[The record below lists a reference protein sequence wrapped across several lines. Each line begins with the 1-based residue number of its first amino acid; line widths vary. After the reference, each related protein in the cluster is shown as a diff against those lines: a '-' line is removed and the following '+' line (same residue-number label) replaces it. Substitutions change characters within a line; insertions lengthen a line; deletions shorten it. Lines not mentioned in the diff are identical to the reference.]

1 EGGSKEAPPASVF
14 FGILDEG
21 AEQAESWNSGSGSD
35 LCRPDRNRRRHT
47 SKSLSS
53 TLLLNEKKHLCR
65 CQRSE
70 YNFLCI
76 CIISVNWKRVETMDA
91 LPETKGK
98 GVLMFVQRRKR
109 IDEFILEQEEL
120 SSKQPSMGAAI
131 ERQRTEERNDTMKVY
146 AKETKYIGVNP
157 KKPLEHHQDARQTN
171 NLSNMPK
178 PLVPNRTARPFLG
191 FQGGFT
197 VAEETLQAP
206 MEELKFKR
214 PSPPNSNP
222 KVWSPTGDIIA
233 SRDERIYVPAIKTG
247 ILPDSKRKSANKQP
261 PASAQASE
269 RQNKVERRSYIEP
282 EEDCFS
288 LGAEACNFMQP
299 RTIKLKNPPPVAPKP
314 PINPACPPWMTK
326 SPSSE
331 LHVPS
336 RSPISQLSRSPS
348 DSAPNLVASSSSQT
362 EKCHIHVINGSQVP
376 SKVPTSGIGVSQAAR
391 GTAMAG
397 KGAQLFAKRQ
407 SRMEKFVVDSETVQ
421 AHQTRTHSP
430 TQSLPN
436 SWRYSSNIRAPPPLS
451 YNPLLSPFYPP
462 SAAKKPLPTSPE
474 VKSKEKPKSAPKQ
487 LNALDIMKHQPYQLD
502 SSLFKYDV
510 VPEGKAPSPKPT
522 PASKFEV
529 TKSRKQRSASLH
541 SSHKSPEAR
550 FANTSS
556 QHSSLGDSI
565 ASAFSPASLIA
576 RGARQMAP
584 RPKFSAKKPGFGRS
598 RSLSLSQRLNSAP
611 VSSLLSPGDRPSFL
625 PTRQT
630 SFQEKLPKP
639 PTPWEAASKSPTGTV
654 DDAFNGLPSYIAS
667 KVNCAAHR
675 RSLSEPPED
684 WKRRVSLDCAAVSRC
699 HHSAPAFQPLSMK
712 KTLSISTS
720 PMQVQQGSVD
730 YATHCNHYT
739 SSRYL

>member
-1 EGGSKEAPPASVF
+1 SKEAPPASVF

-47 SKSLSS
+47 SKTLKENYVKDNKTICHQIVRSLKKY
-53 TLLLNEKKHLCR
+53 TLEN
-65 CQRSE
+65 QRSGVHPFKA
-70 YNFLCI
+70 N
-76 CIISVNWKRVETMDA
+76 VNWKRVEAMDA

-120 SSKQPSMGAAI
+120 SSKQPPMGAAI
-131 ERQRTEERNDTMKVY
+131 ERQRTEERNVNDTMKVY

-157 KKPLEHHQDARQTN
+157 KKPLEHHQDAQQTN

-206 MEELKFKR
+206 MEEVKFKR
-214 PSPPNSNP
+214 PSLPNSNP
-222 KVWSPTGDIIA
+222 KVWSPTADIIA

-247 ILPDSKRKSANKQP
+247 ILSDSKRKSANKQP

-269 RQNKVERRSYIEP
+269 RQNKGERRSYIEP

-336 RSPISQLSRSPS
+336 RSPISQLSRN
-348 DSAPNLVASSSSQT
+348 SAPNLVASSSSQT
-362 EKCHIHVINGSQVP
+362 EKCHIHVINASQVP
-376 SKVPTSGIGVSQAAR
+376 SKVPTSSIGVSQAAR

-421 AHQTRTHSP
+421 AHQTRPHSP

-474 VKSKEKPKSAPKQ
+474 VKSKEKPKSFPKQ

-529 TKSRKQRSASLH
+529 TKSRKQRSASLR
-541 SSHKSPEAR
+541 SSYKSPELSAQSKAETPAKSSESVSLQVFSAKNTRSAGLVEADKHLDKKLTATTTAHRVSSKQAPRAR
-550 FANTSS
+550 FASTSS

-584 RPKFSAKKPGFGRS
+584 RPKFSAKKPVVTS
-598 RSLSLSQRLNSAP
+598 KQWKP
-611 VSSLLSPGDRPSFL
+611 VAML
-625 PTRQT
+625 
-630 SFQEKLPKP
+630 
-639 PTPWEAASKSPTGTV
+639 
-654 DDAFNGLPSYIAS
+654 
-667 KVNCAAHR
+667 
-675 RSLSEPPED
+675 
-684 WKRRVSLDCAAVSRC
+684 
-699 HHSAPAFQPLSMK
+699 HS
-712 KTLSISTS
+712 I
-720 PMQVQQGSVD
+720 
-730 YATHCNHYT
+730 
-739 SSRYL
+739 

>member
-1 EGGSKEAPPASVF
+1 MVYLSLDFYISLRFIYIFLSFPFCFVFVSGTKRALKENYVKDNKTICHHIVRVLTKKKKKT
-14 FGILDEG
+14 GILKTTKFAVQQTIVEPQ
-21 AEQAESWNSGSGSD
+21 EE
-35 LCRPDRNRRRHT
+35 HT
-47 SKSLSS
+47 GELEKWCSS
-53 TLLLNEKKHLCR
+53 TQSKALVEGKLTRLD
-65 CQRSE
+65 Q
-70 YNFLCI
+70 
-76 CIISVNWKRVETMDA
+76 VETMDA

-157 KKPLEHHQDARQTN
+157 KKPLEHHQDAQQTN

-197 VAEETLQAP
+197 VAEETLRAP

-269 RQNKVERRSYIEP
+269 RQNKGERRSYIEP

-336 RSPISQLSRSPS
+336 RSPISQLSRSPVG
-348 DSAPNLVASSSSQT
+348 AHISSSPKLHPQPTTNSWSHQPSSVSMQ
-362 EKCHIHVINGSQVP
+362 CHIHV
-376 SKVPTSGIGVSQAAR
+376 PTSSIGVSQAAR
-391 GTAMAG
+391 GTVMAG

-421 AHQTRTHSP
+421 AHQTRPHSP

-541 SSHKSPEAR
+541 SSYESPELSAQSKAETPAKSSESVSLQVFSAKNTRSQAPRAR

-584 RPKFSAKKPGFGRS
+584 RPKFSAKKPVVTS
-598 RSLSLSQRLNSAP
+598 KQWKP
-611 VSSLLSPGDRPSFL
+611 VAML
-625 PTRQT
+625 
-630 SFQEKLPKP
+630 
-639 PTPWEAASKSPTGTV
+639 
-654 DDAFNGLPSYIAS
+654 
-667 KVNCAAHR
+667 
-675 RSLSEPPED
+675 
-684 WKRRVSLDCAAVSRC
+684 
-699 HHSAPAFQPLSMK
+699 HS
-712 KTLSISTS
+712 I
-720 PMQVQQGSVD
+720 
-730 YATHCNHYT
+730 
-739 SSRYL
+739 

>member
-1 EGGSKEAPPASVF
+1 
-14 FGILDEG
+14 
-21 AEQAESWNSGSGSD
+21 
-35 LCRPDRNRRRHT
+35 
-47 SKSLSS
+47 
-53 TLLLNEKKHLCR
+53 
-65 CQRSE
+65 
-70 YNFLCI
+70 
-76 CIISVNWKRVETMDA
+76 MDA
-91 LPETKGK
+91 LPETRGK
-98 GVLMFVQRRKR
+98 GVMMFVQRRKR
-109 IDEFILEQEEL
+109 IDEFVLEQEEL
-120 SSKQPSMGAAI
+120 RSKEPPMSATK
-131 ERQRTEERNDTMKVY
+131 EPQRTEEQNIIDTKKVC

-157 KKPLEHHQDARQTN
+157 KKHLEHHQDAQQTN

-178 PLVPNRTARPFLG
+178 PLVPNRTARPFPG
-191 FQGGFT
+191 FQAGVN

-206 MEELKFKR
+206 KKDEAKFKVSE
-214 PSPPNSNP
+214 PLNSNP

-233 SRDERIYVPAIKTG
+233 SRDERISVPAIKTG

-261 PASAQASE
+261 PASVQASE
-269 RQNKVERRSYIEP
+269 RQNKGDRRSYIEP

-314 PINPACPPWMTK
+314 TINPACPPWMTK

-336 RSPISQLSRSPS
+336 RSPISQLSRSPVGAHSQDDWIQPQQMTSSWPSDQTQATLQTPANAWVSVSSSPKLPLQPTTNSWSHQPPHSSVSMQASSPSYRPYSPPISKS
-348 DSAPNLVASSSSQT
+348 DSTPNLVASSSSQT
-362 EKCHIHVINGSQVP
+362 EKSYIHVTKASQVS
-376 SKVPTSGIGVSQAAR
+376 SKVQTSSKGVSQAA
-391 GTAMAG
+391 GGATMAG

-421 AHQTRTHSP
+421 AHQTRPHSP
-430 TQSLPN
+430 TLSLPN

-462 SAAKKPLPTSPE
+462 SAAKKPPPINPE

-502 SSLFKYDV
+502 SSLFKYDA

-541 SSHKSPEAR
+541 SSYKSSELSAQSKAETPAKSSESVSLQIFSAKNTRSAGLVEADKHLDKQLTVTTTAHHVSSQQAPR
-550 FANTSS
+550 APFASTSS

-584 RPKFSAKKPGFGRS
+584 RPKFSAKKPVVTGK
-598 RSLSLSQRLNSAP
+598 QWKP
-611 VSSLLSPGDRPSFL
+611 VALL
-625 PTRQT
+625 
-630 SFQEKLPKP
+630 
-639 PTPWEAASKSPTGTV
+639 
-654 DDAFNGLPSYIAS
+654 
-667 KVNCAAHR
+667 
-675 RSLSEPPED
+675 
-684 WKRRVSLDCAAVSRC
+684 
-699 HHSAPAFQPLSMK
+699 HS
-712 KTLSISTS
+712 I
-720 PMQVQQGSVD
+720 
-730 YATHCNHYT
+730 
-739 SSRYL
+739 

>member
-1 EGGSKEAPPASVF
+1 
-14 FGILDEG
+14 
-21 AEQAESWNSGSGSD
+21 
-35 LCRPDRNRRRHT
+35 
-47 SKSLSS
+47 
-53 TLLLNEKKHLCR
+53 
-65 CQRSE
+65 
-70 YNFLCI
+70 
-76 CIISVNWKRVETMDA
+76 MDA

-120 SSKQPSMGAAI
+120 SSKQPPMGAAI
-131 ERQRTEERNDTMKVY
+131 ERQRTEERDVNDTMKVY

-157 KKPLEHHQDARQTN
+157 KKPLEHHQDAQQTN

-206 MEELKFKR
+206 MEELKFNKN
-214 PSPPNSNP
+214 STSLPNSNP

-269 RQNKVERRSYIEP
+269 RQNKGERRSYIEP

-336 RSPISQLSRSPS
+336 RSPISQLSRSPVGAHSQDDGVQPQQMTSSWPSDQTQAALQTPANALVSVSSSPKLHPQPTTNSWSHQPSSVSMQASSPSYSPYSPSISKS

-376 SKVPTSGIGVSQAAR
+376 SKVPTSSIGVSQAAR

-421 AHQTRTHSP
+421 AHQTRPHSP

-510 VPEGKAPSPKPT
+510 VPEGKAPSPEPT

-541 SSHKSPEAR
+541 SSYKSTELSAQSKAETPAK
-550 FANTSS
+550 SS
-556 QHSSLGDSI
+556 ES
-565 ASAFSPASLIA
+565 
-576 RGARQMAP
+576 
-584 RPKFSAKKPGFGRS
+584 
-598 RSLSLSQRLNSAP
+598 
-611 VSSLLSPGDRPSFL
+611 
-625 PTRQT
+625 
-630 SFQEKLPKP
+630 
-639 PTPWEAASKSPTGTV
+639 
-654 DDAFNGLPSYIAS
+654 
-667 KVNCAAHR
+667 
-675 RSLSEPPED
+675 
-684 WKRRVSLDCAAVSRC
+684 
-699 HHSAPAFQPLSMK
+699 
-712 KTLSISTS
+712 
-720 PMQVQQGSVD
+720 
-730 YATHCNHYT
+730 
-739 SSRYL
+739 